1 MLDNAALEAAHGSTF
16 QPPLIDGKPATAT
29 YRITYDFA
37 P

>member
-1 MLDNAALEAAHGSTF
+1 MLDDAALDAAHGSSF
-16 QPPLIDGKPATAT
+16 LPPVIDGKPATAT